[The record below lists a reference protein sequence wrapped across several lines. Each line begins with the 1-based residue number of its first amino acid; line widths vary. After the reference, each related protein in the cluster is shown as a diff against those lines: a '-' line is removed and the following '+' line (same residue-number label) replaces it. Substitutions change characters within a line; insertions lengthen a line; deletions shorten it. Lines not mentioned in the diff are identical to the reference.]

1 MEWIGDV
8 VTGQGV
14 TEQRFDVICEGRR
27 VPGILW
33 MPEQA
38 REVGALALLGHG
50 GGLDKRADY
59 ILGTARRLVRRH
71 GISAIAI
78 DGPGHGDRR
87 STAGD
92 RAPENSEA
100 EFQKAWSPADATDK
114 MVEDWKAALD
124 AIQSEK
130 GEGPVGYFGL
140 SMGTMMGVPLIA
152 SEPRVQAAVLGLM
165 GVWGPNRERLA
176 SDSPNVQ
183 CPVRFLAQWDDE
195 VVPRETALELFDR
208 LGTKHKS
215 LHAHPGKHVQVP
227 ADEMRAIP
235 DFLAAHLR

>member
-1 MEWIGDV
+1 MEWIGNAA
-8 VTGQGV
+8 TGQGV

-33 MPEQA
+33 TPEQA
-38 REVGALALLGHG
+38 REAGAIALLGHG

-87 STAGD
+87 SVAGD
-92 RAPENSEA
+92 PVPGDSEA
-100 EFQKAWSPADATDK
+100 EFEEAWSPADATDK

-124 AIQSEK
+124 AIQAEK

-152 SEPRVQAAVLGLM
+152 AEPRVRAAVLGLM

-176 SDSPNVQ
+176 SDAPNVQ

-208 LGTKHKS
+208 LGTKEKS
-215 LHAHPGKHVQVP
+215 LRAHPGKHVQVP
-227 ADEMRAIP
+227 AEEMRAIP
-235 DFLAAHLR
+235 DFLADHLR